1 MVFYEVCLPPVL
13 SSRVFVVL
21 KWPNNLLPF
30 NLNRTLIVIFRGRT
44 DFISITLWSLLSTKQ
59 RTKCVCASPRCVI
72 KAIQGYFLPLSCLKY
87 RIHVSSYLKD
97 SIAHKFSITHMD
109 PHFGTIWLLLGT
121 KWRSRYVFAM
131 SRCVIEFIWGGSINH
146 LITSDIK
153 FTRSRVKRYNYKSI
167 FEVARIVIYGV
178 LSIQSGQNGAPLV
191 LHWTAL
197 MPSCSASI
205 KGYFGRARY

>member
-1 MVFYEVCLPPVL
+1 MFAHLHDVSLRLFMGTI
-13 SSRVFVVL
+13 
-21 KWPNNLLPF
+21 
-30 NLNRTLIVIFRGRT
+30 NRYLASNIKFMCPRTQKVQLFTSFR
-44 DFISITLWSLLSTKQ
+44 S
-59 RTKCVCASPRCVI
+59 
-72 KAIQGYFLPLSCLKY
+72 
-87 RIHVSSYLKD
+87 
-97 SIAHKFSITHMD
+97 HMD

-121 KWRSRYVFAM
+121 KWLSRYVFAI

-167 FEVARIVIYGV
+167 FEVVRIVIYGI

-197 MPSCSASI
+197 MSSCSAFFKSYLAGPDNYLFI
-205 KGYFGRARY
+205 YLASKPSTPHYSWLVN

>member
-72 KAIQGYFLPLSCLKY
+72 KAIIQGTIN
-87 RIHVSSYLKD
+87 RYLA
-97 SIAHKFSITHMD
+97 SNIKFMCPRTQKVQLFTSFRSHMD

-131 SRCVIEFIWGGSINH
+131 SRCVIEFI
-146 LITSDIK
+146 
-153 FTRSRVKRYNYKSI
+153 
-167 FEVARIVIYGV
+167 
-178 LSIQSGQNGAPLV
+178 
-191 LHWTAL
+191 
-197 MPSCSASI
+197 
-205 KGYFGRARY
+205 

>member
-1 MVFYEVCLPPVL
+1 MGTI
-13 SSRVFVVL
+13 
-21 KWPNNLLPF
+21 
-30 NLNRTLIVIFRGRT
+30 NRYLASNIKFMCPRTQKVQLFTSFR
-44 DFISITLWSLLSTKQ
+44 S
-59 RTKCVCASPRCVI
+59 
-72 KAIQGYFLPLSCLKY
+72 
-87 RIHVSSYLKD
+87 
-97 SIAHKFSITHMD
+97 HMD

-121 KWRSRYVFAM
+121 KWLSRYVFAM

-197 MPSCSASI
+197 MSSCSASI
-205 KGYFGRARY
+205 KGYLAGPDINYLFIWPQNQGPLRLPAGCCSQEKVGLLLIRTISHYDSAECRVGFI

>member
-1 MVFYEVCLPPVL
+1 MVVTQHQTAHQMCLRISTMCHLRLFMGTV
-13 SSRVFVVL
+13 
-21 KWPNNLLPF
+21 
-30 NLNRTLIVIFRGRT
+30 NRYLASNIKFMCPRTQKVQLFTSFR
-44 DFISITLWSLLSTKQ
+44 S
-59 RTKCVCASPRCVI
+59 
-72 KAIQGYFLPLSCLKY
+72 
-87 RIHVSSYLKD
+87 
-97 SIAHKFSITHMD
+97 HMD

-121 KWRSRYVFAM
+121 KWLSRYVFAM

-167 FEVARIVIYGV
+167 FEVARIVIYGI

-197 MPSCSASI
+197 MSSCSAFFKSYLAGPDNYLFI
-205 KGYFGRARY
+205 YLASKPSTPHYSWLVN